1 MSLLIDL
8 YLCIVGRLTDLLL
21 YLDNRDEE
29 LNLLVDNDEIG
40 IFQLDPSIE

>member
-1 MSLLIDL
+1 MGLLIDL
-8 YLCIVGRLTDLLL
+8 YLCIVGGLTDLLL